1 MIDNLKE
8 GRFIWTHGIR
18 DIILPSQLEG
28 NVREAHSRGDSEE
41 RRWTEREGWREMG
54 GHINASSSLLSLF
67 PLLFHLGT
75 LFRVEFS
82 LSC

>member
-54 GHINASSSLLSLF
+54 GI
-67 PLLFHLGT
+67 
-75 LFRVEFS
+75 
-82 LSC
+82 